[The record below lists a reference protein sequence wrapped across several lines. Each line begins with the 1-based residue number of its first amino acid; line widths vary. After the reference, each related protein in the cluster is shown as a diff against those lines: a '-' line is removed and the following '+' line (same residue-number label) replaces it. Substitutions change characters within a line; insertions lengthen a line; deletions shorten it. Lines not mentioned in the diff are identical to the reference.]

1 MMEETGKGIERPRV
15 KKEEEEA
22 KQAQTAEVPS
32 QLFTSSQ
39 EAAAR
44 ARQTVDSESLQSESK
59 M

>member
-32 QLFTSSQ
+32 QSQLFTSSQ
-39 EAAAR
+39 EAA